1 MPLLDF
7 RPHEIILDRE
17 SQLPRVLHKRDYI
30 QLIRGQDRVYVQQGH
45 IFLGGGDPLSPDQV
59 PPWFWE
65 DYGKLTPQA
74 RRSVGL
80 ELPEDRVVSV
90 EQLPADF
97 VHTFEELPDEIKQEL
112 LRRAGP
118 QAPRMPVEAPE
129 IPDTTQEPSLE
140 KSLVLDH
147 PEAPKPTSWT
157 CDECGKDV
165 PMNTKGVHIGLHRRL
180 AKKARGV

>member
-1 MPLLDF
+1 MPHLDF

-30 QLIRGQDRVYVQQGH
+30 QLIRDRERVYVQGGH
-45 IFLGGGDPLSPDQV
+45 IFLGGGDPISPDQA
-59 PPWFWE
+59 PTWFWE
-65 DYGKLTPQA
+65 DYGKLSPQA
-74 RRSVGL
+74 RRSAGL

-112 LRRAGP
+112 LQRAGP
-118 QAPRMPVEAPE
+118 RAPRTPVEAPKMSTVSVDMDDPVQFPE
-129 IPDTTQEPSLE
+129 DP
-140 KSLVLDH
+140 

-157 CDECGKDV
+157 CDECGHEFPLTK
-165 PMNTKGVHIGLHRRL
+165 KGVHIGLHRRL
-180 AKKARGV
+180 AKKARGA